1 MVRDD
6 KEIRISMHP
15 EQIIQFRKQLIAL
28 KNELIGALATTV
40 NDIKPVVLDQAAV
53 GRVSRGDAM
62 QMQQMALESSRRR
75 ERRLISVD
83 QALKRLE
90 KQTYGICVDCDEDI
104 NVRRLEIDPTA
115 IRCIKC
121 AEALSK

>member
-1 MVRDD
+1 M
-6 KEIRISMHP
+6 SMHP
-15 EQIIQFRKQLIAL
+15 EKIILFHKQLIAL
-28 KNELIGALATTV
+28 KNELIGAMATTA

-83 QALKRLE
+83 QALSRLE
-90 KQTYGICVDCDEDI
+90 KQIYGICVDCDEDI

-115 IRCIKC
+115 VRCIKC
-121 AEALSK
+121 AEYFSK